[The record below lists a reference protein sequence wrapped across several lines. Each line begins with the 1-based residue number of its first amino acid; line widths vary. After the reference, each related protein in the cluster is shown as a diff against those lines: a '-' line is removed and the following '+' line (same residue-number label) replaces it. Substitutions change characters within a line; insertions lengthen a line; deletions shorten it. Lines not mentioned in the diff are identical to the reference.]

1 MQCDP
6 DIFRLILAIGW
17 VMLSFGAYYL
27 LYRKVIPAGGPE
39 MPVQGM
45 ESNVSRIL
53 QLRLLGMFL
62 FGALPGFFIILVLR
76 DPLSDYG
83 AVLQFRELPP
93 WWIYPVLVLIPVTT
107 HRTAGSE
114 KNLNA
119 YPQMRIR
126 AWTPFILLVS
136 GISWVLYLVAYE
148 FLFRGLLLSAS
159 VAVMTGWQAIT
170 LNCILYALAHL

>member
-1 MQCDP
+1 
-6 DIFRLILAIGW
+6 
-17 VMLSFGAYYL
+17 
-27 LYRKVIPAGGPE
+27 
-39 MPVQGM
+39 
-45 ESNVSRIL
+45 
-53 QLRLLGMFL
+53 
-62 FGALPGFFIILVLR
+62 
-76 DPLSDYG
+76 
-83 AVLQFRELPP
+83 
-93 WWIYPVLVLIPVTT
+93 LIPVTT

-170 LNCILYALAHL
+170 LNCILYALAHLYKGRFETLGAIPVGILLCYLTLRTGNIWWAVLIHSVMALSNEWFSIRAHPEMHFRKVKNLQ